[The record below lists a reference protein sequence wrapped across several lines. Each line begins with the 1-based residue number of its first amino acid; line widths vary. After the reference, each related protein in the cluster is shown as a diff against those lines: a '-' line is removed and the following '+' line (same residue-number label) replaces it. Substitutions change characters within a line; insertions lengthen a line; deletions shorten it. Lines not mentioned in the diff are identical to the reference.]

1 MRRLVAFGLLTGAF
15 MVAAP
20 AQGAAQDEP
29 DFLAV
34 GETAPDF
41 ELVASTR
48 YGVLEEPVR
57 LSDYRGETI
66 VLAFFFR
73 ARTGG

>member
-1 MRRLVAFGLLTGAF
+1 MRRLIAFDLLAGAF

-20 AQGAAQDEP
+20 VQGAAQDEP

-41 ELVASTR
+41 ELVGSTR
-48 YGVLEEPVR
+48 HGVLEEPVR
-57 LSDYRGETI
+57 LSDFRGETI
-66 VLAFFFR
+66 VLTFFFR
-73 ARTGG
+73 ARTAG